1 MSNEQKRIRIDL
13 TSEQQALIKQQTG
26 VELPSVELT
35 GEELEDRIAP
45 ESISFAFTQQSV
57 TYKQQ

>member
-45 ESISFAFTQQSV
+45 ESISFSFGHQSV
-57 TYKQQ
+57 TYKPQ